1 MQRLVADGA
10 NAAQIEYWNGP
21 AADRWVK
28 DADTQDVMLG
38 ELGAA
43 AIDACQIEAG
53 QAVLDIGCGCGST
66 TLSIAARVGA
76 GGRVLGIDISTPM
89 LEVAM
94 ARLRERG
101 LDHVAFEN
109 RDAATYPFEPESFDR
124 AFSRFGVMFFT
135 DPVVAFR
142 NIRKALKADSRLAF
156 VCWQAQ
162 NQNQWMEV
170 PLRVVLRHVTP
181 PPPPQPNEPGPT
193 AFADPDRVRSILG
206 NSGFGRIEV
215 ESLERPLTLGSDTR
229 HAVERLMQVGPTGRL
244 LRDADDKTKD
254 AVATDLKAELSTFA
268 TDSGVKMVGNV
279 WLVRAVAG

>member
-1 MQRLVADGA
+1 MQRLVAEGA

-38 ELGAA
+38 ELGTA

-66 TLSIAARVGA
+66 TLSMAARVGA

-89 LEVAM
+89 LEVAR

-109 RDAATYPFEPESFDR
+109 RDVATYPFEPASFDR

-135 DPVVAFR
+135 DPVAAFR
-142 NIRKALKADSRLAF
+142 NIRSALKAGGRLAF

-162 NQNQWMEV
+162 HQNQWMEI
-170 PLRVVLRHVTP
+170 PLRVAFRHVP
-181 PPPPQPNEPGPT
+181 PPPPPPPNEPGPT

-215 ESLERPLTLGSDTR
+215 EPLEQPLMLGSDTR

-254 AVATDLKAELSTFA
+254 AVAADLQDELSTFA
-268 TDSGVKMVGNV
+268 TDSGVKMVGRV